1 MTNMRIM
8 LQIKMSTPYVF
19 KNGFYIIPE
28 TGEWWN
34 DDSQEWLPSDCFY
47 KQKYPWRNE
56 GRRVRTFVMNYFV
69 DGSSN
74 IAFSFTNKRSGIT
87 LRTTEV

>member
-1 MTNMRIM
+1 VTNIRIM
-8 LQIKMSTPYVF
+8 LQIKMSTPYTL

-34 DDSQEWLPSDCFY
+34 DDLQEWLPSHRLY
-47 KQKYPWRNE
+47 KQIYPWRNE
-56 GRRVRTFVMNYFV
+56 GRLIRTFAMNYFV

-74 IAFSFTNKRSGIT
+74 IAFSFTNKRRDIT
-87 LRTTEV
+87 LRSTEV